1 MTSLFSSY
9 FFAFIT
15 FGDVFFMSQDNKASE
30 KQAPGHNH
38 ENTIFQP
45 RKCPFYLNAISLFI
59 LDLRSEYVIYLVTA
73 DK

>member
-1 MTSLFSSY
+1 MF
-9 FFAFIT
+9 
-15 FGDVFFMSQDNKASE
+15 QDNKASE

-59 LDLRSEYVIYLVTA
+59 LDLRSKYVVYLVTA